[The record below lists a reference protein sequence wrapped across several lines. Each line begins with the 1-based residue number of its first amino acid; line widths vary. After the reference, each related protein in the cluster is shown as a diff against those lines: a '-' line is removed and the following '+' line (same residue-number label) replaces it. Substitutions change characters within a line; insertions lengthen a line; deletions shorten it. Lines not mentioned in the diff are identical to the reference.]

1 MQRDATANWTERR
14 MRITVS
20 CTKVTCL
27 TCSRVFSSPRV
38 YYRQVDSCR
47 KSVIFN
53 LAILPKT
60 SAVLLAVV
68 CSKFVGSFCCPY
80 LVNSLPSV
88 GDQGGELCQVP
99 MAFAHCLSHLESPFG
114 LCLHLRRRN
123 GYIRS
128 EALPASC
135 HPMVSA
141 LSPGAP
147 CSGIGLMYVCILLS
161 LLSAT
166 AEDFTILQ
174 QQQARVLS
182 PRRRACLPI
191 HLQLSES
198 AIAGRRKNGAVL
210 TWVLTLLTSATL
222 RLEVEIE
229 QKQASFCPRGVA
241 VLLLLRCTLGVQA
254 PSTVRGHAVWS
265 CW

>member
-38 YYRQVDSCR
+38 YYKQVDSCR

-114 LCLHLRRRN
+114 LCLHLCEETEKEWIHPIRGASSILPSHGVRTFSGSSLFWDWFDVCLHLAKLTFCHRRRLHN
-123 GYIRS
+123 TTT
-128 EALPASC
+128 AAST
-135 HPMVSA
+135 
-141 LSPGAP
+141 G
-147 CSGIGLMYVCILLS
+147 
-161 LLSAT
+161 
-166 AEDFTILQ
+166 F
-174 QQQARVLS
+174 
-182 PRRRACLPI
+182 
-191 HLQLSES
+191 
-198 AIAGRRKNGAVL
+198 IAKA
-210 TWVLTLLTSATL
+210 
-222 RLEVEIE
+222 
-229 QKQASFCPRGVA
+229 
-241 VLLLLRCTLGVQA
+241 
-254 PSTVRGHAVWS
+254 
-265 CW
+265 